1 MGGVVRY
8 GLMERKTVFAF
19 LIFTYISLILIIPIS
34 TAQEFEL
41 DTDEIIEIVFTFFFG
56 PGFPSRWMTWKGLM
70 QFIVFPFIAMAA
82 VFYAIMEELHI
93 FRSEGGKNAQKV
105 IGIVMA
111 FLAGKALLS
120 TMRGFLIVNAWI
132 ATIMFGLMLLL
143 GTFFWGLR
151 GFAHHG
157 IGGAR
162 RTWDEIKMLQKDIYG
177 VNKELSEIQE
187 AMDLNPPYEEMV
199 KLQKKYKDKQ
209 EELKR
214 KWKNLRD
221 KKFKA

>member
-1 MGGVVRY
+1 MKRY
-8 GLMERKTVFAF
+8 VAF
-19 LIFTYISLILIIPIS
+19 LFAVLTVLSLAPS
-34 TAQEFEL
+34 VMAQDVFPDADEVA
-41 DTDEIIEIVFTFFFG
+41 EIIITFIFG
-56 PGFPSRWMTWKGLM
+56 PGMPKEWYTWQKIM
-70 QFIVFPFIAMAA
+70 QIVIFPFIALIA

-93 FRSEGGKNAQKV
+93 FRTEGGKNAQKV